1 MKKRSLSSY
10 NFNLFDYNKQEIISN
25 ILSNIKFTNEKLK
38 SNFSQI
44 TVKEELNQI
53 KKNFI
58 PSEKSNQK
66 IELGQIEY
74 KSNYN
79 NLFNDDIKYGILSN
93 IRDSF
98 NYRVEKINDKIDNIY
113 KNIEKIKDKLNIN
126 QKKSIYKIKQ
136 EKLYKK
142 IIPNDEKKSLITQS
156 DYLSTNN
163 EEIMNNNINNKKKI
177 NINSINNYISS
188 LKLNPHIYINKKINI
203 SDKNNCISKSASKGS
218 LITTYSEKKNKKM
231 KNINEKINKKKN
243 IYKYNNIELMSTDRK
258 IKNK

>member
-93 IRDSF
+93 IF
-98 NYRVEKINDKIDNIY
+98 
-113 KNIEKIKDKLNIN
+113 
-126 QKKSIYKIKQ
+126 
-136 EKLYKK
+136 
-142 IIPNDEKKSLITQS
+142 
-156 DYLSTNN
+156 
-163 EEIMNNNINNKKKI
+163 
-177 NINSINNYISS
+177 
-188 LKLNPHIYINKKINI
+188 
-203 SDKNNCISKSASKGS
+203 
-218 LITTYSEKKNKKM
+218 
-231 KNINEKINKKKN
+231 
-243 IYKYNNIELMSTDRK
+243 
-258 IKNK
+258 